1 MNSALGLLLVIV
13 LAWFG
18 LKLIARI
25 ALAALAV
32 LVVGVVFFGLDI
44 GELGAVTQFSRLSR

>member
-18 LKLIARI
+18 LKLLARI

-32 LVVGVVFFGLDI
+32 LAIGVVFFGLNARD
-44 GELGAVTQFSRLSR
+44 LPFLS